1 MLPLMLTT
9 LLLLAAA
16 LFPPVGG
23 PNFDFYFFVQMWPGS
38 LCDTSRGCC
47 YPKSGKPESN
57 FQIHGL
63 WPSRIDSSYP
73 SKCGGNFVFSE
84 IKDLT
89 KELNLHWNKLSCP
102 SSNNSPFWNH
112 EWSKHGTCSGL
123 TEHAYFKT
131 ALNLYTTYN
140 LTAALASAAI
150 LPNGQLY
157 TSKLIL
163 KVLTTALGQTPL
175 IECNRSAKLG
185 YSQFYQIYVCVDKD
199 GKSLIPCPVTIPNQ
213 CRAIVYFPP
222 F

>member
-23 PNFDFYFFVQMWPGS
+23 PNFDFYFFVQM
-38 LCDTSRGCC
+38 
-47 YPKSGKPESN
+47 
-57 FQIHGL
+57 
-63 WPSRIDSSYP
+63 
-73 SKCGGNFVFSE
+73 

-89 KELNLHWNKLSCP
+89 EELNLHWNKLSCP

-140 LTAALASAAI
+140 LTAALASAGRSTVSSFCALNPSPGAQLMWSNEMIADI

-163 KVLTTALGQTPL
+163 
-175 IECNRSAKLG
+175 
-185 YSQFYQIYVCVDKD
+185 
-199 GKSLIPCPVTIPNQ
+199 KSLIPCPVTIPNQ

>member
-1 MLPLMLTT
+1 MREKERVGFFCGASS
-9 LLLLAAA
+9 LAW
-16 LFPPVGG
+16 
-23 PNFDFYFFVQMWPGS
+23 Q
-38 LCDTSRGCC
+38 
-47 YPKSGKPESN
+47 
-57 FQIHGL
+57 
-63 WPSRIDSSYP
+63 
-73 SKCGGNFVFSE
+73 

-89 KELNLHWNKLSCP
+89 EELNLHWNKLSCP

-140 LTAALASAAI
+140 LTAALASAGRSTVSSFCALNPSPGAQLMWSNEMIADI

-163 KVLTTALGQTPL
+163 
-175 IECNRSAKLG
+175 
-185 YSQFYQIYVCVDKD
+185 
-199 GKSLIPCPVTIPNQ
+199 KSLIPCPVTIPNQ